1 MIEANAFFKKFKD
14 EKIFADAL
22 DESVEELAQL
32 FESEVKR
39 RTPVITG
46 RLKGSMVGQRTGVMQ
61 GQVSTNV
68 EYAERVEF
76 GYGMGF
82 PRAMVRNGA
91 EAMKIIGVD
100 FLKKKLKDL
109 L

>member
-1 MIEANAFFKKFKD
+1 MISVNVSFKKNKGEKD
-14 EKIFADAL
+14 ILQLL
-22 DESVEELAQL
+22 DESTTEVAQL

-39 RTPVITG
+39 RTPVVTG
-46 RLKGSMVGQRTGVMQ
+46 RLKGSIAGVKTGLMK
-61 GQVSTNV
+61 GEISTNV

-76 GYGMGF
+76 GYGMGY
-82 PRAMVRNGA
+82 PRAMIRNGA
-91 EAMKIIGVD
+91 EAMKQIGID